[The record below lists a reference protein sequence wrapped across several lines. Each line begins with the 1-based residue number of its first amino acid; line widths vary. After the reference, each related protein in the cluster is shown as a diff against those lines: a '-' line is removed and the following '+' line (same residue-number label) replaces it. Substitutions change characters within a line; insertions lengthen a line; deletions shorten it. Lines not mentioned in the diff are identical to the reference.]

1 MVSLKSRHTHSSKAS
16 TGATSETSPL
26 PSSLKYPS
34 THQFKGETDTSHFDH
49 FDEEDPWLK
58 STPEKAHSA
67 TDRTRNLPFFG
78 FTYKRNIDDQ
88 KFKKIQNLFTEI
100 ENTRDKRRQNRHNSE
115 NKNATEQVEK
125 NNQSDLS
132 SMKRQKTL
140 DHHQDITNGNHVE
153 EHPPEKK
160 KAVYSSS
167 LIKNKTPSYSSK
179 EHKMIA
185 QSIKLDD
192 PKKKPLLISS
202 TTKLTKP
209 SITTIKKPVP
219 EKDSTA
225 SLKMPIGLKRNN
237 SPKAKPTTTA
247 IDTPLA
253 SALVKNLPQP
263 SKDKLAPKTPMSSQG
278 APKIGMTSSTT
289 IDKKLQTT
297 FKSTAI
303 TKNKLNLNLKDLT
316 SKPKLIDT
324 KTDLASK
331 ISSKNYHS

>member
-1 MVSLKSRHTHSSKAS
+1 M
-16 TGATSETSPL
+16 
-26 PSSLKYPS
+26 
-34 THQFKGETDTSHFDH
+34 
-49 FDEEDPWLK
+49 
-58 STPEKAHSA
+58 
-67 TDRTRNLPFFG
+67 
-78 FTYKRNIDDQ
+78 
-88 KFKKIQNLFTEI
+88 FTEI

-115 NKNATEQVEK
+115 NKNTTEQVEK

-140 DHHQDITNGNHVE
+140 DHHHDITNGNHAE

-179 EHKMIA
+179 DHKMIA
-185 QSIKLDD
+185 QSIKLED
-192 PKKKPLLISS
+192 PKKKPMLVSS

-209 SITTIKKPVP
+209 SIATIKKPAP

-237 SPKAKPTTTA
+237 SPKTKPTTA
-247 IDTPLA
+247 AVETPLA
-253 SALVKNLPQP
+253 NALVKNLPQP
-263 SKDKLAPKTPMSSQG
+263 SKDKLVPKTPITTQG
-278 APKIGMTSSTT
+278 GPKIGMISSSA

-297 FKSTAI
+297 FKPTTI

-316 SKPKLIDT
+316 SKPKLMDS
-324 KTDLASK
+324 KGDLASK
-331 ISSKNYHS
+331 LSSKNYHS